1 MQPVT
6 TAVPLRLRN
15 AGKFAI
21 GPATTKGDLIV
32 RDACSAEPTKATT
45 KATTQSRKRI
55 FIQYVDPQFVVK
67 PLAGLAHGVGEGAE
81 AGGVAGAFAPA
92 GGWAMPVPLQ
102 WR

>member
-6 TAVPLRLRN
+6 TAVPLGLRN

-32 RDACSAEPTKATT
+32 RDACSAEPT

-92 GGWAMPVPLQ
+92 GGRAMPVPLQ